1 MKGKMTVSIVL
12 GLVCLVLVTLMFA
25 QIRTI
30 ERTDITAIET
40 MREAELRLELASW
53 KTKYEEAETKLI
65 DTKQKIEEYKQKSAN
80 DQETRELLESE
91 LKEAN
96 LLLGKTDVIG
106 DGVIVTLEDNNEA
119 EIDVYDMLH
128 LLNELKLAG
137 AEAISINE
145 IRVVNTT
152 DVAVIRASYITIDGN
167 RLNSPYIVKAI
178 GDPVKLESG
187 LMQKEAGYIDKMI
200 KPMDK
205 TAKVER
211 TNNIIIPKYTGQI
224 TTKYIEMEG

>member
-152 DVAVIRASYITIDGN
+152 DVAVIRDSYITIDGN

>member
-1 MKGKMTVSIVL
+1 MTLSIVL

-30 ERTDITAIET
+30 EKTDITAIET
-40 MREAELRLELASW
+40 MRETELRAELASW
-53 KTKYEEAETKLI
+53 KTKYEETETKLT
-65 DTKQKIEEYKQKSAN
+65 DTKNKIAEYKQKSAN
-80 DQETRELLESE
+80 DQETAELLENE

-106 DGVIVTLEDNNEA
+106 DGVIVTLEDNAEA
-119 EIDVYDMLH
+119 EIDIYDMLH

-137 AEAISINE
+137 AEAISVNE

-152 DVAVIRASYITIDGN
+152 DVAVIMDSYIKIDGN

-211 TNNIIIPKYTGQI
+211 ANNIVITKYTGQI